1 LIVRKACE
9 SPTDTHI
16 NGHNP
21 NGQFGGPKM
30 TPVPKT
36 VLYMR
41 VSTAEQKIEHQLD
54 QAREGGFEI
63 KDHNAIADHGVSGV

>member
-1 LIVRKACE
+1 
-9 SPTDTHI
+9 
-16 NGHNP
+16 
-21 NGQFGGPKM
+21 M